1 MPFRESTVLDM
12 PPLGMS
18 YNGVGCEFSVD
29 ACNIY

>member
-1 MPFRESTVLDM
+1 MPYRESIVLDM

-29 ACNIY
+29 AL